1 MYLYP
6 AQDKEYLIT
15 TSVSAL
21 FFISCS
27 LCSIASS
34 VCAWRTRITLFTCV
48 RRCILSHTSTI
59 RHSWP
64 QLKGLRVN
72 IIDCWSRLCSAGK
85 HAHRETLVNGLL
97 RWSPADNIISF
108 GQGPDGSTCR
118 NTHTEVHTH
127 THTAWRQFHS
137 VIVDFHWEIIDCETG
152 RERRKAWEE
161 EAEEIWPT
169 GEEQH
174 VRKC

>member
-27 LCSIASS
+27 LCSIVSS

-127 THTAWRQFHS
+127 THSLKATSQRHCWFPLRNNRLWDRQG
-137 VIVDFHWEIIDCETG
+137 ETKGMRGGG
-152 RERRKAWEE
+152 RGDMTNGWGAAR
-161 EAEEIWPT
+161 
-169 GEEQH
+169 
-174 VRKC
+174 